1 MSEKEEGDDRAAKG
15 IEIIRKLGI
24 RGGAPLPEDLATI
37 TVEHL
42 FGDVWNRPG
51 LELEERS
58 LVTVSALIA
67 LGRENEQRIHLRG
80 ALKLG
85 IPLEKLEAVILHLAH
100 YGGWPVAVGA
110 SRVLAEVVAELEE
123 EEKEVGAK

>member
-1 MSEKEEGDDRAAKG
+1 MSEEEDDRAAKG
-15 IEIIRKLGI
+15 IAIIRKLGI
-24 RGGAPLPEDLATI
+24 RGGTPLPESLSKI

-58 LVTVSALIA
+58 LITVAALIV

-85 IPLEKLEAVILHLAH
+85 IPQEKLEEVITHLAH
-100 YGGWPVAVGA
+100 YGGWPIAVGA
-110 SRVLAEVVAELEE
+110 SRMLAEVVAELEE
-123 EEKEVGAK
+123 EAAEPR

>member
-1 MSEKEEGDDRAAKG
+1 MSSSEEKGGRADKG
-15 IEIIRKLGI
+15 IEIIRKLGV

-42 FGDVWNRPG
+42 FGDIWNRPG

-67 LGRENEQRIHLRG
+67 LGRESEQRIHLRG

-85 IPLEKLEAVILHLAH
+85 IPLAKLEAVIVHLAH

-110 SRVLAEVVAELEE
+110 SRVLAEVVAELEQE
-123 EEKEVGAK
+123 ESTGAK

>member
-1 MSEKEEGDDRAAKG
+1 MSGKEEGDGRAAKG
-15 IEIIRKLGI
+15 TEIMRKLGI
-24 RGGAPLPEDLATI
+24 RRGVPLPEDLMTI

-58 LVTVSALIA
+58 LVTVAALIA

-85 IPLEKLEAVILHLAH
+85 IPRAKLEEVIIHLAH

-110 SRVLAEVVAELEE
+110 SRVLAQVVAELEE
-123 EEKEVGAK
+123 EETGAK

>member
-1 MSEKEEGDDRAAKG
+1 MSKNEEEGGRAGKG

-24 RGGAPLPEDLATI
+24 RGGAPLPKDLATI

-51 LELEERS
+51 LELKERS
-58 LVTVSALIA
+58 LVTVAALVA
-67 LGRENEQRIHLRG
+67 LGRESEQRIHLRG

-85 IPLEKLEAVILHLAH
+85 IPLAKLEEVIVHLAH

-123 EEKEVGAK
+123 EEATGAK